1 VNVTWFASAGARVQ
15 ELGYAVARMSLCG
28 VSASRGAARDVVTRG
43 DVTDDM
49 IDRTKRLEAL
59 TVSDV
64 LV

>member
-15 ELGYAVARMSLCG
+15 ELGYAVARMRLG
-28 VSASRGAARDVVTRG
+28 AVSASHGAARDVVRRG
-43 DVTDDM
+43 DVTGDT
-49 IDRTKRLEAL
+49 IDRTKRLDAL

>member
-1 VNVTWFASAGARVQ
+1 
-15 ELGYAVARMSLCG
+15 MSLCG